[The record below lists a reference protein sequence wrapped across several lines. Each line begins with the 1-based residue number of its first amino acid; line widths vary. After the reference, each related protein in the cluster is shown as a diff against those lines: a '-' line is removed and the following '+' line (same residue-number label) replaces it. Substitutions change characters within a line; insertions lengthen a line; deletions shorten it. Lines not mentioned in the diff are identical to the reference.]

1 MKSPNT
7 NGSLIHLAH
16 VSLGLNMGGM
26 EKLLVEFARHAD
38 RERFRL
44 HFFSLEGRGKLAD
57 EVEELGW
64 PVESME
70 KGPGVRPDTM
80 ARLAWRFRKLRIDV
94 VHAHNTAAC
103 LYAVP
108 AARLARV
115 PVAVMTRH
123 GQGPKGDTRHGRLLL
138 LASRFVDSVVCVSHD
153 SERHAE
159 AVGISPKRLTTIWN
173 GIDTERFS
181 CRGRRSDGPAI
192 LVARLSPEK
201 DIPTLLHA
209 VALVLQRNPSFALTI
224 VGDGPCR
231 KSLEKLALELGIS
244 SHVAFLGEMD
254 DVARRLQGASMFL
267 LSSLSEGIPLTI
279 LEAMATGL
287 PVVATRVGGIPE
299 VVVDRQT
306 GLLVPPGQ
314 PESLANAIAEL
325 SANRDFADSLGVNGR
340 QRVETMFDVRAMVR
354 SYEELYV
361 DCLRRTRRG
370 RRQAFR

>member
-1 MKSPNT
+1 
-7 NGSLIHLAH
+7 
-16 VSLGLNMGGM
+16 
-26 EKLLVEFARHAD
+26 
-38 RERFRL
+38 
-44 HFFSLEGRGKLAD
+44 
-57 EVEELGW
+57 
-64 PVESME
+64 
-70 KGPGVRPDTM
+70 
-80 ARLAWRFRKLRIDV
+80 
-94 VHAHNTAAC
+94 
-103 LYAVP
+103 
-108 AARLARV
+108 
-115 PVAVMTRH
+115 
-123 GQGPKGDTRHGRLLL
+123 
-138 LASRFVDSVVCVSHD
+138 
-153 SERHAE
+153 
-159 AVGISPKRLTTIWN
+159 
-173 GIDTERFS
+173 
-181 CRGRRSDGPAI
+181 
-192 LVARLSPEK
+192 
-201 DIPTLLHA
+201 
-209 VALVLQRNPSFALTI
+209 
-224 VGDGPCR
+224 
-231 KSLEKLALELGIS
+231 
-244 SHVAFLGEMD
+244 MD